1 MLKKLKENLKK
12 YFQFFTLTS
21 LGLII
26 LFSLFSFN
34 PQDNSVYKFDSNFQ
48 DYNNLLGFTGS
59 LISDV
64 LLRAFG
70 HSSYFFPIF
79 LLLNG
84 YKILTLKI
92 IKWYSFACLPFLIM
106 LTCFFSVVLVNE
118 FSFI

>member
-34 PQDNSVYKFDSNFQ
+34 PQDNAVYKFDSNFQ

-59 LISDV
+59 LI
-64 LLRAFG
+64 
-70 HSSYFFPIF
+70 
-79 LLLNG
+79 
-84 YKILTLKI
+84 
-92 IKWYSFACLPFLIM
+92 
-106 LTCFFSVVLVNE
+106 
-118 FSFI
+118 